1 LLTKSNTYTTL
12 LQDQA
17 SAQGL
22 LEFNAALG
30 LATALSKHLILVM
43 LSSEGLTY
51 HVIGLRSPTL
61 APPPKSCHQ
70 TLPSN

>member
-1 LLTKSNTYTTL
+1 L
-12 LQDQA
+12 LQGQA
-17 SAQGL
+17 PALGL
-22 LEFNAALG
+22 LEFNVALG

-51 HVIGLRSPTL
+51 HVIRLRSPPPR
-61 APPPKSCHQ
+61 PPPQSYHQ